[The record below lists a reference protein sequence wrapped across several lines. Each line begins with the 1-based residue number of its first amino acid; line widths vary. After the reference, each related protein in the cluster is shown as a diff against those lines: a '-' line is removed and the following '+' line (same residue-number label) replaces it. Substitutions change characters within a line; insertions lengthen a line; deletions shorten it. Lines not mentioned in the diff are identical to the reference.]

1 MDLLTKI
8 MEMENRTTFNI
19 ILNYDELQHIIKL
32 LKEEVKNEKEAHAL
46 AHRQGKCSCSVRDD

>member
-1 MDLLTKI
+1 MDLITKI

-32 LKEEVKNEKEAHAL
+32 LKEEEENEKEAHTL
-46 AHRQGKCSCSVRDD
+46 AHRQGKCSCLVTDD